1 MNQQKQVKIQKVN
14 IGLQLDDEPSNLPP
28 KESMTTIQDTNG
40 EPSNKGKMQ
49 QNFMLDIDDSSY
61 TEEVSIKGSKA
72 KKMVKPKNFNV
83 GLAIDTDA
91 INELYTYGG
100 EQGKKK
106 TVEENEIEDFESGI
120 LELAN

>member
-1 MNQQKQVKIQKVN
+1 
-14 IGLQLDDEPSNLPP
+14 
-28 KESMTTIQDTNG
+28 
-40 EPSNKGKMQ
+40 
-49 QNFMLDIDDSSY
+49 MLDIDDSSY